1 MDIIDLSRIVGIL
14 IDNAIEA
21 SIDSSNPFVN
31 LAIIKTDQNSTL
43 IIIENSFKDSALDI
57 NKLYNK
63 RYSTKKGHRGYGLEN
78 IIEILNSYSNVLLNT
93 SIEKDIF
100 IQEIE
105 ILDTR

>member
-63 RYSTKKGHRGYGLEN
+63 RYSTKKGH
-78 IIEILNSYSNVLLNT
+78 
-93 SIEKDIF
+93 
-100 IQEIE
+100 
-105 ILDTR
+105 